1 MCEILLGVKLYFFLL
16 FFFEK
21 IFTLTLT
28 FNLTL
33 TLNTNRKYLNLGTP
47 AQRVYCTCSTYK

>member
-21 IFTLTLT
+21 IFTLT